1 MGNTPKII
9 RFKPPF
15 RIFREGGFVMQE
27 ITGSQSPSDISVEK
41 TKRICGFTNSVE
53 YDIILVVTK

>member
-1 MGNTPKII
+1 MFLNNALAY
-9 RFKPPF
+9 
-15 RIFREGGFVMQE
+15 
-27 ITGSQSPSDISVEK
+27 ITLSPVPSHISVEK